1 MNDNLTVENTSD
13 KSKYGANYAKYLVA
27 SVLNTFVLL
36 LASGTIIQTFLF
48 AFGIS
53 ADKVSLYAS
62 VIQIIQVAAM
72 FFCMF
77 FGDKIKNVK
86 RLSVVLL
93 LVYSAVFIAA
103 LVVLLFS
110 VSSENAVYTIVLIGS
125 MVANFALGVYNV
137 ICYKLP
143 YFVIDINDYGRMSSV
158 SGMIGGAG
166 SVLVASLLSFFVEK
180 FDYRLVMTIAFSIGG
195 ALNVIHSVIIGR
207 YKIVNEEVKSEE
219 KVTFLQTVKA
229 FKRPEFYKTL
239 LPHFLRGVGG
249 GIIGLLVVVG
259 NFDGLLDSSSSTL
272 ISVFTSA
279 SAILGSLVYFFLERK
294 IDKRKAL
301 ALFGILTALTFPFIA
316 IFKNFVFFCIFYFV
330 TNFLIQEISVL
341 VPVIVYDGVD
351 YDIISKYTAFR
362 MLLLTLGQA
371 IPGFFM
377 VDALNAIGSVGVM
390 AIGGAA
396 SAASSVWLALALRKK
411 EKGPR
416 KVVDSEK
423 TGDDKE

>member
-110 VSSENAVYTIVLIGS
+110 ISSENAVYTIVLIGS

-396 SAASSVWLALALRKK
+396 SAASSVWLALAL
-411 EKGPR
+411 
-416 KVVDSEK
+416 
-423 TGDDKE
+423 